1 MGESSWQFS
10 QNTVILCSVLLYVK
24 EQWCNFY
31 SEANNVL
38 AVSAGI
44 LDDDV
49 RNQFRVRAGDTKAA
63 ATWSRAIY

>member
-1 MGESSWQFS
+1 MGESSCQFC

-31 SEANNVL
+31 SEASAL

-63 ATWSRAIY
+63 AARNRAIY